1 MVWDGW
7 TVAERTADLEG
18 LTWYLNNTKF
28 THKDLEGAREGCEW
42 GEEGNGK
49 YRVRGRGEGS
59 EGGYFGAFEK

>member
-28 THKDLEGAREGCEW
+28 THKDLEEQEKVVNGEKKEMENITREDAVKLQKGGIFW
-42 GEEGNGK
+42 G
-49 YRVRGRGEGS
+49 V
-59 EGGYFGAFEK
+59 